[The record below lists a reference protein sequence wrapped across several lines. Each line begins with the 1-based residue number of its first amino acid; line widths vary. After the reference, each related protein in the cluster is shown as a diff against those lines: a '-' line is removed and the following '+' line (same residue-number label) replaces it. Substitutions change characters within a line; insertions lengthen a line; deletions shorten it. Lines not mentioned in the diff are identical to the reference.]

1 MNANNVEYRVYADKG
16 IVVAIIRPDAYEA
29 LEEFNN
35 KYMAQSTSGIK
46 LGFNWSSTSPHF
58 GMPKKLTAVAK
69 CHPEDTFNEELGKRI
84 AFNKLRK
91 KYNESKNKRLYK
103 ILECLHK
110 SIKLLDADLE
120 GRDF

>member
-1 MNANNVEYRVYADKG
+1 MNTNDVKYKVYADKG
-16 IVVAIIRPDAYEA
+16 IVVAIIRPRSGDAIN
-29 LEEFNN
+29 EFNK
-35 KYMAQSTSGIK
+35 KYLSQATSGIEIDF
-46 LGFNWSSTSPHF
+46 GWNNASEHF
-58 GMPKKLTAVAK
+58 AMPAKLTAVAK

-103 ILECLHK
+103 ILTCLHK
-110 SIKLLDADLE
+110 SIKLLDKDLE